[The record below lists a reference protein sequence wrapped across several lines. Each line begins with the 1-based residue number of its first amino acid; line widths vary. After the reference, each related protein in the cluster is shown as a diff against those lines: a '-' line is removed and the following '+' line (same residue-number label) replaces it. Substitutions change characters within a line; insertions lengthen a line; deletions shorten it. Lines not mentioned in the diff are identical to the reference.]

1 VGQIAKGIAHDFNNL
16 LCTISGHAALVGRA
30 KQATPELA
38 ASAAA
43 IIRSAERGIA
53 LAGHLLELAPHPGL
67 VGSLTYMIGDHIR
80 NAAQALRDSLS
91 VEWQVDCSIDEQLP
105 PVAIPGM
112 QIEQIVLNLGLLAA
126 DAVPGAG
133 KLRIS
138 AAKPG
143 ASRLFDVSSKYACA
157 IVFFASADTVA
168 TEESILKE
176 TQGESGVMLSII
188 RSIIEEAGG
197 TLDELT
203 AADGKAVYRVA
214 LPHGTIPVEHAD
226 ASQIATELKAYLAE
240 LGAKVERV
248 DNVMSVL
255 ARIEEGRGLDV
266 AIIEKQ
272 LLGQEAKALLRAILR
287 LRPSAGMVVLCE
299 DTGTEGQELPADIVV
314 AGVSSSLNTLL
325 TAMIEA
331 KSMALKRRTDAEIKN
346 HPPSGQ

>member
-1 VGQIAKGIAHDFNNL
+1 
-16 LCTISGHAALVGRA
+16 
-30 KQATPELA
+30 
-38 ASAAA
+38 
-43 IIRSAERGIA
+43 
-53 LAGHLLELAPHPGL
+53 
-67 VGSLTYMIGDHIR
+67 
-80 NAAQALRDSLS
+80 
-91 VEWQVDCSIDEQLP
+91 
-105 PVAIPGM
+105 M

-226 ASQIATELKAYLAE
+226 ASQIATELKAYISNWSILLATPPKSHSLISSHLAE